1 MNIKSIS
8 KRTLAYMIL
17 KVSATLGGG
26 FVVGVEVWQAAAVA
40 AFVGFMEVAEEVKK
54 FSDDKKGMAA
64 AKKAATTSGKKMM
77 DSRKGAMMSYL
88 KK

>member
-1 MNIKSIS
+1 MPN
-8 KRTLAYMIL
+8 
-17 KVSATLGGG
+17 VNG
-26 FVVGVEVWQAAAVA
+26 
-40 AFVGFMEVAEEVKK
+40 KK
-54 FSDDKKGMAA
+54 FSYDKKGMAA